1 MEHCNGLPT
10 PTNVEAPLGID
21 ANVYEAKRN
30 WPNSYGSVIGM
41 ILYLAS
47 NTKPDISF
55 AVN

>member
-1 MEHCNGLPT
+1 MDELESVIRYIYIYLLEKTINKCIAMLDP
-10 PTNVEAPLGID
+10 
-21 ANVYEAKRN
+21 AKL
-30 WPNSYGSVIGM
+30 SYGSVIGM